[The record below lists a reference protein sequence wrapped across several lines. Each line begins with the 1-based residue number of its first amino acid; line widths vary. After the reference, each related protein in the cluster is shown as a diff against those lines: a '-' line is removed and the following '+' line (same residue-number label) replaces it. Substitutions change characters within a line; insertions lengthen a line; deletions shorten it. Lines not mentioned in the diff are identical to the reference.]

1 MAPNIDREADHI
13 RDKARKDLLA
23 LLEGVSKAA
32 GFVHVR
38 AQLTHFRS
46 EARRTWSLVEI

>member
-1 MAPNIDREADHI
+1 MAPTIDREADHV

-32 GFVHVR
+32 AIVPFPLL
-38 AQLTHFRS
+38 LTCTGPRK
-46 EARRTWSLVEI
+46 EELGP